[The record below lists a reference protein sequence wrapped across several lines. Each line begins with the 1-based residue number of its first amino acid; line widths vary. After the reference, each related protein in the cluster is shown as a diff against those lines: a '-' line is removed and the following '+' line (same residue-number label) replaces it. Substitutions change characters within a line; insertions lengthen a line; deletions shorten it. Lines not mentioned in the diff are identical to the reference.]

1 LGDAELPGLGETAS
15 VLLGGMELQLPR
27 ICQHCYSVYCAPLA
41 VEAREAS
48 AAFEPRDT
56 KPSVVR
62 PELAAPPSAHFA
74 LEWPEWTNGPRRM
87 VWTARDGTEF
97 TCGGE
102 VPGGLLRIGSNEQW
116 VQVDLAPLRDFVNS
130 CLGSPAPT
138 LLDRLLLEMRRTFAL
153 ARRATPG
160 VAHQAELADGF
171 VRLWDLARLVPA
183 APERPDAVRDTA
195 ALYDT
200 DVSPGEEERRRRVAS
215 EAAPSQFERLRKL
228 ALTPPNAFFEGMWRQ
243 ALLEILDS
251 PAPSRERDWCPSCQ
265 KTADLEPCKGEDGF
279 VYWGCRQCGHPR
291 STPTGP
297 GRAVRVEHGLPCQL
311 VEMGPE
317 VFWADEQTRRW
328 LIEEDDARGV
338 PATEQHLAGLLLVLA
353 RKVADR
359 NQWVGLRT
367 TIEQALVHVHFADRA
382 EEGKEYPS

>member
-41 VEAREAS
+41 VEARAAS

-74 LEWPEWTNGPRRM
+74 LEWPEWTN
-87 VWTARDGTEF
+87 
-97 TCGGE
+97 
-102 VPGGLLRIGSNEQW
+102 
-116 VQVDLAPLRDFVNS
+116 
-130 CLGSPAPT
+130 
-138 LLDRLLLEMRRTFAL
+138 
-153 ARRATPG
+153 
-160 VAHQAELADGF
+160 
-171 VRLWDLARLVPA
+171 
-183 APERPDAVRDTA
+183 
-195 ALYDT
+195 
-200 DVSPGEEERRRRVAS
+200 
-215 EAAPSQFERLRKL
+215 
-228 ALTPPNAFFEGMWRQ
+228 
-243 ALLEILDS
+243 
-251 PAPSRERDWCPSCQ
+251 APSRERDWCPSCQ

-297 GRAVRVEHGLPCQL
+297 GRAVRVEHGLRCQL

-353 RKVADR
+353 RRVADR